1 MEARDTDANLD
12 AAISPMPFAHLPG
25 IGQYLTQGGYDLH
38 VVTALVNHR
47 LKCELNAIGLGADQY
62 AVLNLLANATAIP
75 LEAIHVRLRMD
86 PLPTLGTIREL
97 RRSGFIQIDDTGTT
111 GQRESVRLTSKGRD
125 VLDHAGAITARCN
138 DLLLAS
144 LSSEERRV
152 FQLALQQILRQEL
165 SQWLV
170 AAAVATP
177 APRPSSDL
185 AMQAELTP
193 REVEVYRLLRTG
205 KSNRQIADS
214 LGIQL
219 STTKTHV
226 TRILEKLGAC
236 SRAEAAAF
244 PPLALEYARWG

>member
-1 MEARDTDANLD
+1 MAAYDTDINSH
-12 AAISPMPFAHLPG
+12 AATSSIPFAHLPG
-25 IGQYLTQGGYDLH
+25 IGQYLTDGGYDLH

-47 LKCELNAIGLGADQY
+47 LECELNAIGLRADLY
-62 AVLNLLANATAIP
+62 AVLNLLSNATSIP
-75 LEAIHVRLRMD
+75 LEAIHVRLQTD

-97 RRSGFIQIDDTGTT
+97 RRSGFVQIDDTGKPD
-111 GQRESVRLTSKGRD
+111 QRESISLTPKGRD
-125 VLDHAGAITARCN
+125 VLDRAGAITARCN

-152 FQLALQQILRQEL
+152 FQLALQQIMRQEL

-170 AAAVATP
+170 SAAAATP
-177 APRPSSDL
+177 APRPASDPE
-185 AMQAELTP
+185 MPGELTP
-193 REVEVYRLLRTG
+193 REVDVYRLLRTG
-205 KSNRQIADS
+205 KSNRQIADV